1 MVQDTTQQGTSLEA
15 AILKGATLEGA
26 SLEAAS
32 LEAAI
37 LRGADAV
44 EFSTAER
51 CDIAEWSN
59 SASDPALSIAH
70 ARVAPGVTT
79 RWHRVVGT
87 VERYVILHGSGRME
101 VAGLPPTQVGP
112 GDVVIIPADC
122 PQRITNTGGDDL
134 LFLAVCTPRFRPE
147 AYEDVDPTPLDAE

>member
-59 SASDPALSIAH
+59 SAADPALSIAR
-70 ARVAPGVTT
+70 ARVPVGGTTGPIAANDATVIVRVMERQDVNADEFRKARESFRALFDRLT
-79 RWHRVVGT
+79 RWR
-87 VERYVILHGSGRME
+87 RASPL
-101 VAGLPPTQVGP
+101 
-112 GDVVIIPADC
+112 
-122 PQRITNTGGDDL
+122 TGGARDL
-134 LFLAVCTPRFRPE
+134 ETSAWRF
-147 AYEDVDPTPLDAE
+147 A